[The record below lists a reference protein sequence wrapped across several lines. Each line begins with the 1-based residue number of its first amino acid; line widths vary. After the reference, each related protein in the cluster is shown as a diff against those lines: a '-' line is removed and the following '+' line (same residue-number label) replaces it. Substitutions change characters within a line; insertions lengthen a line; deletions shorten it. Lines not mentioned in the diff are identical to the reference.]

1 MARVLFAGGLAM
13 AAGPLSARNDSG
25 ETMKFIRKI
34 AKMWKG
40 FTILFLLIVSLT
52 YYLKYEFLLWDVGAV
67 EDNFNIYEFSV
78 NAARSSTPEEAVGYL
93 LYVNFY
99 YPRGARL
106 AEKKDFAV
114 TPLTRMARIMVTR
127 SIIESVQKKTDDPM
141 KPFSIYEEYLHH
153 HCKGM
158 KTTDSRLIKLT
169 ETALYKEIGY
179 WVKKYGNEDAQ
190 IKLKSLAELLYK
202 MYGIDPSRSQD
213 ETTEN
218 QPPVQTS

>member
-1 MARVLFAGGLAM
+1 M
-13 AAGPLSARNDSG
+13 
-25 ETMKFIRKI
+25 
-34 AKMWKG
+34 
-40 FTILFLLIVSLT
+40 T

-67 EDNFNIYEFSV
+67 EDNFNIYESSV
-78 NAARSSTPEEAVGYL
+78 NAARSSTPEEAVDYL

-99 YPRGARL
+99 YPRGVRL